1 MDSYEAECV
10 KRNEKVGERLADTGK
25 ELTELERRSTKAEQG
40 IRSNQTAI
48 ETSREE
54 MEAGFSEVKE
64 KQRVNEQIH
73 QAIKQDLTGMQAT
86 TQEQLAV
93 INDRISEIGAKLE
106 QNSKEHE
113 KFTSDI
119 NMNKVKLTNYAETTR
134 VELDSMT
141 KEHAELKDCHERLS
155 AEVEEHNKLE
165 RENQLK
171 TNKNLRDDRKKMQSE
186 MN

>member
-10 KRNEKVGERLADTGK
+10 KRNEKVGERLEDTGK
-25 ELTELERRSTKAEQG
+25 ELAELERRSTRAEQG
-40 IRSNQTAI
+40 IRTNQAAI
-48 ETSREE
+48 QTSREG

-73 QAIKQDLTGMQAT
+73 QALKQDLTAMQAT
-86 TQEQLAV
+86 TQEELNT
-93 INDRISEIGAKLE
+93 INHRISEIGTKLE
-106 QNSKEHE
+106 KNNKEHE

-119 NMNKVKLTNYAETTR
+119 NMNRVKLTNYAETTR

-141 KEHAELKDCHERLS
+141 KEHAELRDCHERLS

-165 RENQLK
+165 RETQLK
-171 TNKNLRDDRKKMQSE
+171 TNKNLRYAR
-186 MN
+186 